1 MYRNRK
7 ARDTRAY
14 FFFVLPSIILFIFA
28 IGYPFVSG
36 INIAFTDWDG
46 ISKAY
51 EYVGLKNFIKL
62 FSDKSII
69 RAIQN
74 TLIFAVGYTALN
86 NILALTLAVF
96 MMKKIVGKNL
106 LKTIFFI
113 PMALSQ
119 VLAAF
124 VWSFIDKQVIGEI
137 LGTRSLL
144 GNPKTVLL
152 GIIIIALWNQVG
164 SNLMIYIAG
173 LTNISSDYYEAAKID
188 GAGEWQIF
196 RFVMVPLLGPS
207 FTMCIVLTLT
217 TALREFGTVMA
228 ATGGGPA
235 KASETAA
242 IFIYQNLYSY
252 QKAGYGQAVGIVFMV
267 ILVALGTGLNRFFRS
282 REVEM
287 Q

>member
-1 MYRNRK
+1 MKGRK
-7 ARDTRAY
+7 ESKDTRVY
-14 FFFVLPSIILFIFA
+14 FLFVLPSILLFIFA
-28 IGYPFVSG
+28 IAYPFVSG

-46 ISKAY
+46 ISKTY
-51 EYVGLKNFIKL
+51 EYVGLKNFVKL
-62 FSDKSII
+62 FQDKSILRSI
-69 RAIQN
+69 KN
-74 TLIFAVGYTALN
+74 TLLFAFGYTALN
-86 NILALTLAVF
+86 NVLALALAVF
-96 MMKKIVGKNL
+96 MMKKIIGKNL
-106 LKTIFFI
+106 IKTIFFI

-124 VWSFIDKQVIGEI
+124 IWSFIDKQVIAEL

-144 GNPKTVLL
+144 GNPKMVIL

-173 LTNISSDYYEAAKID
+173 LNNISSDYYEAAKID
-188 GAGEWQIF
+188 GAGEWSTF
-196 RFVMVPLLGPS
+196 RYVMVPLLGPS

-235 KASETAA
+235 KSSETVA

-252 QKAGYGQAVGIVFMV
+252 QKAGYGQAVAIVFMILLV
-267 ILVALGTGLNRFFRS
+267 IIGTSLNRFFRN

-287 Q
+287 

>member
-1 MYRNRK
+1 MRGNRS
-7 ARDTRAY
+7 ARDTRTY
-14 FFFVLPSIILFIFA
+14 FLFVLPSILLFIFA

-46 ISKAY
+46 ISKTY
-51 EYVGLKNFIKL
+51 NYVGFKNFAKV
-62 FSDKSII
+62 FSDSSII
-69 RAIQN
+69 KPIRN
-74 TLIFAVGYTALN
+74 TLVFAVGYTTLN
-86 NILALTLAVF
+86 NVLALTLAVF
-96 MMKKIVGKNL
+96 LMKKMVGKNL
-106 LKTIFFI
+106 VKTIFFI

-124 VWSFIDKQVIGEI
+124 VWSFIDKQIISEL

-144 GNPKTVLL
+144 GNPKTVIL

-173 LTNISSDYYEAAKID
+173 LTNISSEYYEAAKID
-188 GAGEWQIF
+188 GAGEWQTF
-196 RFVMVPLLGPS
+196 RYVMVPLLGPS

-235 KASETAA
+235 KASETIS

-252 QKAGYGQAVGIVFMV
+252 QKAGYGQAVAIVFMV
-267 ILVALGTGLNRFFRS
+267 ILVAVGTGLNRFFRN
-282 REVEM
+282 REVET